1 MPNRRLKNGR
11 GGKKNFQN
19 LLLRFPNEGVN
30 DALKIARRGDYLN
43 SPMENITCL
52 VASPIMKLE
61 NEAFNQSLT
70 ILWLLIAAVR

>member
-1 MPNRRLKNGR
+1 MPNPRMKNGR
-11 GGKKNFQN
+11 EGKNIQN
-19 LLLRFPNEGVN
+19 LLLRSPNEGVN

>member
-1 MPNRRLKNGR
+1 MKNGR
-11 GGKKNFQN
+11 EGKNIQN
-19 LLLRFPNEGVN
+19 LLLRSPNEGVN

>member
-1 MPNRRLKNGR
+1 MKNGR
-11 GGKKNFQN
+11 EGKNIQN
-19 LLLRFPNEGVN
+19 LLLRSPNEGVN

-70 ILWLLIAAVR
+70 ILWLLIATVR